1 MKACKLGLA
10 ILWSLVAIGDITMA
24 VGGQNPSWVHVF
36 CPLVVVVFDSWADW
50 LVSRNK

>member
-1 MKACKLGLA
+1 MKTCKLALA
-10 ILWSLVAIGDITMA
+10 ILWSAVAIGDITMA
-24 VGGQNPSWVHVF
+24 VEGYNPTWMSVF

>member
-10 ILWSLVAIGDITMA
+10 LLWSIVAIGDIAMA
-24 VGGQNPSWVHVF
+24 VEGCNPTWISVF
-36 CPLVVVVFDSWADW
+36 CPLVVVVFDSWMDW

>member
-1 MKACKLGLA
+1 MKTCKLALA
-10 ILWSLVAIGDITMA
+10 ILWSAVAIGDIVMA
-24 VGGQNPSWVHVF
+24 VGGYNPTWMSVF